1 MDIPKGKVYLV
12 GAGPGDVGLLTVRG
26 AEILRR
32 ADVVVYDSLVNPQL
46 LKMAPQAEKIFVG
59 KISGD
64 HTYTQDQISTLLVDL
79 ARTHSVVV
87 RLKGG
92 DPFVFGRGGEE
103 CLALRKAQVPYEVV
117 PGVTAGVAA
126 PAYAGIPVTHRGLAS
141 SVTFL
146 TGHWATRHSPE
157 EWQRAL
163 YQGTLVIYMGKE
175 RLPALLS
182 LLLDAGR
189 DPSTPAA
196 VIYWGTYRRQHVVRA
211 TLGTLQEKV
220 PESEFQGPA
229 LLVVGSVVDL
239 AEHLQWFENL
249 PLYGLR
255 VAVTHSEQR
264 SAGLE
269 PRLTE
274 LGATVQTFSTVEVV
288 PLEPA
293 PPFPDLSQYSWLILQ
308 SVSAAEAFFH
318 YLHQQGKDARAL
330 GGVKLCALGKTTA
343 DFLRQHFLSPEL
355 TPQNI
360 SSAGVVG
367 ALASHGTPAD
377 MRILVP
383 CSDQSSRIVQAL
395 KESGASVDD
404 LPLYSKRPVP
414 VSPKET
420 ANLLEF
426 SPHLIVFT
434 NAAAVHGF
442 VEAVGAESLDTLKGK
457 AAFASL
463 GPTTTLAAKE
473 YGLPIHV
480 EPAQHHLSPLIEEI
494 CRWWKDRRVP

>member
-117 PGVTAGVAA
+117 PGVTAGV
-126 PAYAGIPVTHRGLAS
+126 HRGLAS

-189 DPSTPAA
+189 DLSTPAA
-196 VIYWGTYRRQHVVRA
+196 VIYWGTYRRQHVVRG

-255 VAVTHSEQR
+255 VAVTHSEQCR
-264 SAGLE
+264 
-269 PRLTE
+269 
-274 LGATVQTFSTVEVV
+274 
-288 PLEPA
+288 
-293 PPFPDLSQYSWLILQ
+293 I
-308 SVSAAEAFFH
+308 
-318 YLHQQGKDARAL
+318 
-330 GGVKLCALGKTTA
+330 
-343 DFLRQHFLSPEL
+343 
-355 TPQNI
+355 
-360 SSAGVVG
+360 
-367 ALASHGTPAD
+367 GTPINGIRRHSPNLFDGRGRPAG
-377 MRILVP
+377 
-383 CSDQSSRIVQAL
+383 A
-395 KESGASVDD
+395 GAS
-404 LPLYSKRPVP
+404 
-414 VSPKET
+414 
-420 ANLLEF
+420 F
-426 SPHLIVFT
+426 S
-434 NAAAVHGF
+434 
-442 VEAVGAESLDTLKGK
+442 
-457 AAFASL
+457 
-463 GPTTTLAAKE
+463 
-473 YGLPIHV
+473 
-480 EPAQHHLSPLIEEI
+480 
-494 CRWWKDRRVP
+494 